1 MADVI
6 QIRRDTATLWT
17 NTNPVLASGEF
28 GYETD
33 TTKIKIGDG
42 STAWTSLGYYTL
54 GTLGYAPLAS
64 PTFTGTVTG
73 PTINASTALQIGGT
87 AVTST
92 AVELNILD
100 GVTATTAE
108 LNYVDGVTSNIQ
120 TQLNASLGGPS
131 FDAVASGAIANGD
144 TVIINAN
151 GTVSSVAGT
160 GASESIGADTEFESG
175 GITGVKGCY
184 DTSTD
189 RVILTYKEGTDNY
202 VVAKVGQVS
211 GTSISWGAETR
222 IGTQNSNHPDI
233 CYDSNANRVVV
244 FYQESASVGTD
255 HGYCAVG
262 TVTGGGTNTIS
273 FGSTVAIEAAPIR
286 YTTVRF
292 DASTNNVVFL
302 WQQDGSPNEGEARC
316 GTVNTGASNVGSLG
330 TKIEFSSNR
339 AQYLKRGTFYD
350 PDSERIIACYQ
361 DNSNDGQVC
370 MIENT
375 TGTTLV
381 ARTTVEFE
389 AGQADFIAACYDT
402 NQNKGIVMWRDSHDG
417 YYLKAMVLTIVGGGT
432 NSITLGTEVTA
443 IGVNSTQIGSGFDQ
457 TSNKVVVLYD
467 DDPAAKGKVV
477 TGTISGTGGSATSTW
492 DTPLSLDIAYV
503 QYPDSIYDPDTGQ
516 SILCYVDGSDSE
528 SGHARALTVGYADTN
543 LTTENYIGI
552 SKAAYS
558 NTQTATI
565 QIAGA
570 VDDAQS
576 SLTPGQ
582 TYYISFDGSLSLTPL
597 DVPAVTAGTA
607 VAATKLIVKG

>member
-6 QIRRDTATLWT
+6 QIRRDTAALWT
-17 NTNPVLASGEF
+17 NSNPTLASGEF

-64 PTFTGTVTG
+64 PTFTGAV
-73 PTINASTALQIGGT
+73 NASGTLQIAGT
-87 AVTST
+87 TITST
-92 AVELNILD
+92 AAELNILD

-120 TQLNASLGGPS
+120 TQLNASAGGPS

-151 GTVSSVAGT
+151 GTVSAVAGT
-160 GASESIGADTEFESG
+160 GASESLGADSEFEPA
-175 GITGVKGCY
+175 TMRGVKGIY
-184 DTSTD
+184 DPDTD
-189 RVILTYKEGTDNY
+189 RVVICYKEAADNY
-202 VVAKVGQVS
+202 VVVTVGTITGS
-211 GTSISWGAETR
+211 SIAWGTETR
-222 IGTQNSNHPDI
+222 VGSQHSTYNDI
-233 CYDSNANRVVV
+233 CYDSNANRVVL
-244 FYQESASVGTD
+244 FYTEAAAVGTD
-255 HGYCAVG
+255 YGYAAVG
-262 TVTGGGTNTIS
+262 TVTGGGTNTVS
-273 FGSTVAIEAAPIR
+273 FGTTVAIESAAIR
-286 YTTVRF
+286 YPAVEF
-292 DASTNNVVFL
+292 DASTNNVGCL
-302 WQQDGSPNEGEARC
+302 WKQDGSPNEGEARC
-316 GTVNTGASNVGSLG
+316 GTVNTSSNQIDSLG
-330 TKIEFSSNR
+330 TKIEFSSSG
-339 AQYLKRGTFYD
+339 ADYLTRGCFYD
-350 PDSERIIACYQ
+350 PDAERVIACYG
-361 DNSNDGQVC
+361 DSSGDGWAS

-381 ARTTVEFE
+381 EQATVEFE
-389 AGQADFIAACYDT
+389 PNDYQMGTACYDT
-402 NQNKGIVMWRDSHDG
+402 NNNKGIVMWRDGHDG
-417 YYLKAMVLTIVGGGT
+417 YYLKAMVLTIVGGST
-432 NSITLGTEVTA
+432 NTITAGSEVTVA
-443 IGVNSTQIGSGFDQ
+443 SVNSTQLGSGFDQ
-457 TSNKVVVLYD
+457 TANKVVVLYD

-528 SGHARALTVGYADTN
+528 SGHARALTVGYSDTN
-543 LTTENYIGI
+543 LTSENYIGI

>member
-6 QIRRDTATLWT
+6 QIRRDTAALWT
-17 NTNPVLASGEF
+17 NSNPTLASGEF

-64 PTFTGTVTG
+64 PTFTGAV
-73 PTINASTALQIGGT
+73 NASGTLQIAGT
-87 AVTST
+87 TITST
-92 AVELNILD
+92 AAELNILD

-120 TQLNASLGGPS
+120 TQLNASAGGPS

-151 GTVSSVAGT
+151 GTVSAVAGT
-160 GASESIGADTEFESG
+160 GASESLGADSEFEPA
-175 GITGVKGCY
+175 TMRGVKGIY
-184 DTSTD
+184 DPDTD
-189 RVILTYKEGTDNY
+189 RVVICYKEAADNY
-202 VVAKVGQVS
+202 VVVTVGTITGS
-211 GTSISWGAETR
+211 SIAWGTETR
-222 IGTQNSNHPDI
+222 VGSQHSTYNDI
-233 CYDSNANRVVV
+233 CYDSNANRVVL
-244 FYQESASVGTD
+244 FYTEAAAVGTD
-255 HGYCAVG
+255 YGYAAVG
-262 TVTGGGTNTIS
+262 TVTGGGTNTVS
-273 FGSTVAIEAAPIR
+273 FGTTVAIESAAIR
-286 YTTVRF
+286 YPAVEF

-302 WQQDGSPNEGEARC
+302 WKQDGSPNEGEARC
-316 GTVNTGASNVGSLG
+316 GTVNTSSNQIDSLG
-330 TKIEFSSNR
+330 TKIEFSSSG
-339 AQYLKRGTFYD
+339 ADYLTRGCFYD
-350 PDSERIIACYQ
+350 PDAERVIACYG
-361 DNSNDGQVC
+361 DSSGDGWAS

-381 ARTTVEFE
+381 EQATVEFE
-389 AGQADFIAACYDT
+389 PNDYQMGTACYDT
-402 NQNKGIVMWRDSHDG
+402 NNNKGIVMWRDGHDG
-417 YYLKAMVLTIVGGGT
+417 YYLKAMVLTIVGGST
-432 NSITLGTEVTA
+432 NTITAGSEVTVA
-443 IGVNSTQIGSGFDQ
+443 SVNSTQLGSGFDQ
-457 TSNKVVVLYD
+457 TANKVVVLYD

-477 TGTISGTGGSATSTW
+477 TGTISGTGASATSTW

-528 SGHARALTVGYADTN
+528 SGHARALTVGYSDTN
-543 LTTENYIGI
+543 LTSENYIGI
-552 SKAAYS
+552 SSAAYS
-558 NTQTATI
+558 NTETATI
-565 QIAGA
+565 QIVGS